1 MRKIHRILALT
12 LVIASLFT
20 LFSCGNGAINST
32 TNTTTETTPEATP
45 TTPSVTTPQSQP
57 QNQPQNQPS
66 STPAKMLPAQEVK
79 ILDQNVLASG
89 SWDGSTLAQ
98 RLPATSEYMLEMLP
112 DSIGLQEA
120 KSAWADHMDSALG
133 AKYARVGV
141 ECDTGAD
148 KGGFATYIY
157 YRKDKYKVIATDTF
171 WLSRTPHIPSQEAKD
186 EKPDANRTCT
196 WVILE
201 NIQTGF
207 RYVHMNCHA
216 DHKDAII
223 NALQLQMMRA
233 LMLRF
238 EEMGYPVFATGDY
251 NTRQGSFSYEQMV
264 ADGKITDARYATTNS
279 DDTVSH
285 FGNNA
290 NIDYCF
296 ITGEKMDVLQFDV
309 IENKHGSV
317 TVSDHNGLYI
327 HAKVKSLPAQD
338 DSIATP
344 SFDSSIKPTLK
355 KSAVS
360 RTQMDLTVLQARDE
374 NGIVAKYYEI
384 EVRDNDGE
392 KIFET
397 TVVSNFYHPF
407 QPRTVSAA
415 LVGGLP
421 GQKYQLI
428 ITPVSILGKRGEA
441 LKTEFVWQ
449 GEPVVATAPAAADI
463 VDISVVGG
471 AAVDQSTNGFELT
484 QIGNVTLTD
493 GAMVF
498 NKGGNL
504 RTPNI
509 ASQYAK
515 MNDGFSMEMHITTGE
530 DITTG
535 QNYVS
540 NNHAGGFAF
549 SIKDGILRFTVHN
562 GTDYVSTS
570 TTVEAE
576 TTYHVVGVFDCSYLY
591 LYLNGALVNATQFNG
606 NMKNPTEDGA
616 KYLCIGADSNKT
628 GQGEYPS
635 ECKIY
640 HAAIYSQI
648 LTDGEVLYLYQNG

>member
-1 MRKIHRILALT
+1 MRKIHRILALI
-12 LVIASLFT
+12 LVIVSLFT
-20 LFSCGNGAINST
+20 LISCGNGATNNT
-32 TNTTTETTPEATP
+32 TNTTTEATP
-45 TTPSVTTPQSQP
+45 TTPSVTTPQ
-57 QNQPQNQPS
+57 NQPQNQPN
-66 STPAKMLPAQEVK
+66 STPTKMLPAQEVK
-79 ILDQNVLASG
+79 ILDQNVLGWG
-89 SWDGSTLAQ
+89 SWDGSTFEQ
-98 RLPATSEYMLEMLP
+98 RQPAMAEYMLEILP

-120 KSAWADHMDSALG
+120 TAAWADYMDTALG

-141 ECDTGAD
+141 DNVGAD
-148 KGGFATYIY
+148 KGDFDFATYIY
-157 YRKDKYKVIATDTF
+157 YRKDIYKVIATDTF
-171 WLSRTPHIPSQEAKD
+171 WLSTTPHIPSQEGSVK
-186 EKPDANRTCT
+186 DANRTCT
-196 WVILE
+196 WVVLE
-201 NIQTGF
+201 NLQTGF

-216 DHKDAII
+216 DHKDGII

-285 FGNNA
+285 FENNA

-338 DSIATP
+338 DSTSIP

-355 KSAVS
+355 KPAVS
-360 RTQMDLTVLQARDE
+360 RTLMDLTVLQARDE

-407 QPRTVSAA
+407 QPRTISAM

-421 GQKYQLI
+421 GETNQLI

-441 LKTEFVWQ
+441 LKTEIVWQ
-449 GEPVVATAPAAADI
+449 GEPTIATNPDAADI

-471 AAVDQSTNGFELT
+471 AAVDKSTNAFAIT
-484 QIGNVTLTD
+484 QIGNVTLAN

-504 RTPNI
+504 RTPSI
-509 ASQYAK
+509 SEQYAK
-515 MNDGFSMEMHITTGE
+515 MNDGFSVEMQVTTGK
-530 DITTG
+530 DITTK

-540 NNHAGGFAF
+540 NQHAGGFALAVEN
-549 SIKDGILRFTVHN
+549 GMLRFAVHN
-562 GTDYVSTS
+562 GADYISAAA
-570 TTVEAE
+570 TVEAE
-576 TTYHVVGVFDCSYLY
+576 TTYHVVGIFDGSYIYLY
-591 LYLNGALVNATQFNG
+591 INGNLVSATQFNG
-606 NMKNPTEDGA
+606 SMKNPTENTA
-616 KYLCIGADSNKT
+616 KYLCIGADSDRT
-628 GQGEYPS
+628 GQGES
-635 ECKIY
+635 HAECKIY

-648 LTDGEVLYLYQNG
+648 LTDGEVLYLYQNR